1 MEPSDTRARSSSPHS
16 STRWEEKV
24 SEAEQRIQ
32 AELSEIVEY
41 LDREVVPNV
50 RRHSSQA
57 LRKVADK
64 LQNLATYMDEHA
76 QKKP

>member
-1 MEPSDTRARSSSPHS
+1 MEPKDDRARSARCDAGSG
-16 STRWEEKV
+16 WEEKL

-32 AELSEIVEY
+32 EELAEIVEY

-50 RRHSSQA
+50 RQHSSRA

-64 LQNLATYMDEHA
+64 LQNLAVYMDEHSS
-76 QKKP
+76 KKP

>member
-1 MEPSDTRARSSSPHS
+1 L
-16 STRWEEKV
+16 EEKL

-32 AELSEIVEY
+32 EELSEIVDY

-50 RRHSSQA
+50 RAQSSRA

-64 LQNLATYMDEHA
+64 LQNLATYMDEHSSN
-76 QKKP
+76 KP

>member
-1 MEPSDTRARSSSPHS
+1 MEPTDNRARSSSRDS
-16 STRWEEKV
+16 STRWGEKL

-32 AELSEIVEY
+32 TELAEIVEY

-50 RRHSSQA
+50 RRHSSRA
-57 LRKVADK
+57 LRTVADK

>member
-1 MEPSDTRARSSSPHS
+1 MENSGNRSGSSGQGQNP
-16 STRWEEKV
+16 RWDEKL

-32 AELSEIVEY
+32 RELSEIVDY

-50 RRHSSQA
+50 RRHSSRA

-64 LQNLATYMDEHA
+64 LQDLAAFMD
-76 QKKP
+76 QQTSKKP